1 MLYDTKDIEEILKE
15 EPEAEPKDPAL
26 EYSDALDGRELVAF
40 PGQNHDAHI
49 YAHLIQGASPIVGQL
64 PQLAISLQKH
74 VMQHISLKADEG
86 VQNIADPMQKEYQ
99 KALFISQ
106 YTQDMKE
113 LGSQLAGGNQPDP
126 LVALKDK
133 EINVKQQDLAAKQQ
147 QGQQKINLEK
157 VKIGKKEESDK
168 AKIES
173 NEDIAEL
180 RGRIAREKLKQTAK
194 SSGPTQKSSGQKK

>member
-1 MLYDTKDIEEILKE
+1 MYEAIGTKDIEEILKE
-15 EPEAEPKDPAL
+15 EPEAEPKDPAI
-26 EYSDALDGRELVAF
+26 EYADALDGREIIAF

-49 YAHLIQGASPIVGQL
+49 YAHLLQGASPIVAQL
-64 PQLAISLQKH
+64 PQLAIALQKH
-74 VMQHISLKADEG
+74 VMQHISLKADES
-86 VQNIADPMQKEYQ
+86 VQEITDPNQKEFQ

-106 YTQDMKE
+106 YTKDMKE
-113 LGSQLAGGNQPDP
+113 LGAQLAGSDQPDP

-147 QGQQKINLEK
+147 QGQQKIGIEK

-180 RGRIAREKLKQTAK
+180 RGRIAREKIKQTAK
-194 SSGPTQKSSGQKK
+194 SSGQKK

>member
-1 MLYDTKDIEEILKE
+1 MVKTVAEIETRKE
-15 EPEAEPKDPAL
+15 NPSACKVALLEAEDV
-26 EYSDALDGRELVAF
+26 DMVW
-40 PGQNHDAHI
+40 
-49 YAHLIQGASPIVGQL
+49 
-64 PQLAISLQKH
+64 
-74 VMQHISLKADEG
+74 DETYPF
-86 VQNIADPMQKEYQ
+86 IK
-99 KALFISQ
+99 KALRHAEG
-106 YTQDMKE
+106 E
-113 LGSQLAGGNQPDP
+113 LQPEDIKKH
-126 LVALKDK
+126 LDSGDLRLWVALKDK

>member
-1 MLYDTKDIEEILKE
+1 
-15 EPEAEPKDPAL
+15 
-26 EYSDALDGRELVAF
+26 
-40 PGQNHDAHI
+40 
-49 YAHLIQGASPIVGQL
+49 
-64 PQLAISLQKH
+64 
-74 VMQHISLKADEG
+74 
-86 VQNIADPMQKEYQ
+86 MQKEYQ

-180 RGRIAREKLKQTAK
+180 SVVSLDLIIVGMAIK
-194 SSGPTQKSSGQKK
+194 

>member
-1 MLYDTKDIEEILKE
+1 MPLNKLNPSK
-15 EPEAEPKDPAL
+15 L
-26 EYSDALDGRELVAF
+26 NSW
-40 PGQNHDAHI
+40 
-49 YAHLIQGASPIVGQL
+49 
-64 PQLAISLQKH
+64 
-74 VMQHISLKADEG
+74 
-86 VQNIADPMQKEYQ
+86 
-99 KALFISQ
+99 
-106 YTQDMKE
+106 KE

-194 SSGPTQKSSGQKK
+194 IKEIFPQKF